1 VSNLERLEAVKL
13 EAASLNDLLKMGLEA
28 KKFGIDLVII
38 GGYAV
43 RAYTNQRSWRFT
55 KDMDFITTR
64 KDLTALHGIFKLL
77 GYSFEKTEFGVKG
90 RKKIN
95 KNYIKLDIAVDK
107 VIDWSTGKEYPLP
120 ADIFK
125 KSNKTGIVASY
136 EENKG
141 LSARIRVAPIEDV
154 VAMKLMT
161 ERPRDH
167 FDAIAI
173 AVDSFDKIDLS
184 RFAKICKQSGL
195 GGHVRAR
202 LESILADIKRGLI
215 KKLWKELTGREFI
228 REQEIAL
235 KAHVNK
241 LREAILN
248 YR

>member
-1 VSNLERLEAVKL
+1 VLNLDRLEAVKL
-13 EAASLNDLLKMGLEA
+13 ETGSLNDLLKMDTEA

-38 GGYAV
+38 GGYAT

-55 KDMDFITTR
+55 KDMDFITIR

-95 KNYIKLDIAVDK
+95 RDYIKLDIAVDK
-107 VIDWSTGKEYPLP
+107 VIDWSTGKEYSLP
-120 ADIFK
+120 VDIFK
-125 KSNKTGIVASY
+125 KSNKIDIVASY

-141 LSARIRVAPIEDV
+141 LGVKIRVAPIEDV
-154 VAMKLMT
+154 MVMKLMT

-195 GGHVRAR
+195 DGHVRAR

-215 KKLWKELTGREFI
+215 KKLWKELAGREFI
-228 REQEIAL
+228 REQEVAL
-235 KAHVNK
+235 KDHVNK
-241 LREAILN
+241 LRESILS
-248 YR
+248 